1 MTGLEKMY
9 CAMCLYKYVQY
20 NAYRMVGLVD
30 RGRGICECIRVCVNA
45 TKVHGWLPFQC
56 VDGVCPP
63 PPPSCQKGVPVLAE
77 VSG

>member
-30 RGRGICECIRVCVNA
+30 RGRGICECIRGGVNA

-56 VDGVCPP
+56 VDGVGP